1 MKLVAISDTH
11 NRHKHLTSVAM
22 GNRLPDGDLLIHA
35 GDLTGQGMKG
45 EVQDI
50 LKWFKGIAD
59 RYTHGIVFIAG
70 NHDRTFEGPK
80 FGDYSIYDDIG
91 EGPKEKPLWL
101 QEALASLP
109 SNVRYLENEDV
120 TIDGVKIWGSPVT
133 PWFHGDRWAFNKH
146 RGEEIDAVWNKIPM
160 DTDIIVTHGPI
171 AYKLDYVAHD
181 SEYTGCEHLRQR
193 VQSIK
198 PLIHISGHIHEGYGY
213 DYDENTNYFNASICT
228 HQYEPLNKPW
238 EIEIDLEG
246 REISGNFIL

>member
-22 GNRLPDGDLLIHA
+22 GSRLPDGDLLIHA
-35 GDLTGQGMKG
+35 GDLTAQGLKH
-45 EVQDI
+45 EVQDV
-50 LKWFKGIAD
+50 LKWFKTIKD

-70 NHDRTFEGPK
+70 NHDRTFDGPK
-80 FGDYSIYDDIG
+80 FGDYNVYDDIL
-91 EGPKEKPLWL
+91 EGPKEKPEWL
-101 QEALASLP
+101 LEALDNLP
-109 SNVRYLENEDV
+109 SNVHYLENNSV
-120 TIDGVKIWGSPVT
+120 TIEGLNIWGSPVT

-146 RGEEIDAVWNKIPM
+146 RGEDIDAVWNKIPM

-181 SEYTGCEHLRQR
+181 SHYAGCEHLRQR

-198 PLIHISGHIHEGYGY
+198 PILHISGHIHECHGY
-213 DYDENTNYFNASICT
+213 DYDENTHYFNASICS
-228 HQYEPLNKPW
+228 HQYEPVNRPW

-246 REISGNFIL
+246 REISGNFML